1 MSLINCKI
9 QLRLKWT
16 KYCALPVTGAGTS
29 TNSDNK
35 MFTIKDTKLYVPVVT
50 LSARNNQKSS
60 NFLVKQLKDQFIELN
75 VK

>member
-16 KYCALPVTGAGTS
+16 KYCALSVTGADNKN

-35 MFTIKDTKLYVPVVT
+35 FSTIKDTKLYVPVVT
-50 LSARNNQKSS
+50 LSTRNNQKSS
-60 NFLVKQLKDQFIELN
+60 KLLSKETERSIY
-75 VK
+75 